1 MSQCGIKIDLYSLNC
16 YSPMNMPFHA
26 LESKLIMD
34 KNFATMLGG
43 FQDTK
48 LSEPQNDS
56 ICAYDSSSYA
66 AGKVVKI
73 EDVDVCDLDAVA
85 GCNVAANKDSLICA
99 YSESSQIYDM
109 ISGRAISSA
118 HTLVYIK
125 DSEYVPISFVSLKYI
140 THSKNVADRLGPGT
154 IISDH
159 VSRDTSIS
167 IAKDKMLLLDKYC
180 VPNSLLFVDGP
191 LIAGDDYTT
200 FIKQIDRFC
209 ENNIVSVFFVSNS
222 SSCMVVDNVESLLN
236 QFNSDTHWANSI
248 LKPGQ
253 RTAFYSYTDQ
263 YNSRNSKAFC
273 YIKPGNNSNIVRLEL
288 PLVIFNQ
295 FKNKID
301 SVLNLAYYM
310 ILVQGKMSA
319 PQVRLISVARMYA
332 KEILK
337 TIDLKREIEKYRIQ
351 TMINNSGGD
360 DL

>member
-1 MSQCGIKIDLYSLNC
+1 MDRS
-16 YSPMNMPFHA
+16 FHA
-26 LESKLIMD
+26 LEGKLIMD
-34 KNFATMLGG
+34 KNFETMLSGL
-43 FQDTK
+43 QNTE

-56 ICAYDSSSYA
+56 ICAYDSSLYA
-66 AGKVVKI
+66 SGKVVKI
-73 EDVDVCDLDAVA
+73 EDEDVCDMDAVA
-85 GCNVAANKDSLICA
+85 GYNVAVSKDSLICA

-109 ISGRAISSA
+109 IDGRAISSA

-140 THSKNVADRLGPGT
+140 THSKNVADCLGSGV

-159 VSRDTSIS
+159 VSRDTAIS
-167 IAKDKMLLLDKYC
+167 IAKDKMLLLDNYC
-180 VPNSLLFVDGP
+180 IPNSLLFVDGP

-209 ENNIVSVFFVSNS
+209 ENNIVSVFFIS
-222 SSCMVVDNVESLLN
+222 SSDSCMVVDNVESLLN
-236 QFNSDTHWANSI
+236 QFNSDTHWAATI

-253 RTAFYSYTDQ
+253 RTAFYSYIDQ
-263 YNSRNSKAFC
+263 YNSHNSKAFC

-295 FKNKID
+295 YRNVINN
-301 SVLNLAYYM
+301 VLNLAYYM

-337 TIDLKREIEKYRIQ
+337 TIDLKREIEKHRIQ
-351 TMINNSGGD
+351 TMINNSRGD